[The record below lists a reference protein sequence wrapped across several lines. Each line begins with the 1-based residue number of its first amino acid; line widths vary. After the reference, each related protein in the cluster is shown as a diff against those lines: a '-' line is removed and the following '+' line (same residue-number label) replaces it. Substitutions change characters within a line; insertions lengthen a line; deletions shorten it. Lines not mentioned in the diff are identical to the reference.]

1 MEIPAMDIPAKS
13 LGDPMTNA
21 IHRRNFLKTAGL
33 AAASLSVGATTLQG
47 RSSELI
53 KNSPG
58 HPRLL
63 SGCCA
68 YSYLKYLEH
77 GPMTMEDFILKA
89 VELEIEGVDVTT
101 YYLKSTEPSYIL
113 GLRRLAFRNGVPF
126 SGAAIGTDMCQPD
139 PAKRAEEIEKIKK
152 WLDVTELLGASHLRV
167 FGGQVPKGATDEQ
180 GIQWVVET
188 MKPACD
194 YAAMKGITL
203 GIESHHGITSKAA
216 DIIEILRR
224 VDSPYAGCN
233 LDISNFLED
242 AYTQIEAC
250 IPYATHTHIRDF
262 YGRARSPLDLDRV
275 WKLFAQGGYKGFTS
289 AEYQGDEDPRT
300 GVPKLLA
307 RIKALNKEYST
318 V

>member
-1 MEIPAMDIPAKS
+1 MADAMY
-13 LGDPMTNA
+13 
-21 IHRRNFLKTAGL
+21 RRDFLKTAGL
-33 AAASLSVGATTLQG
+33 TAASLPFGATALRG
-47 RSSELI
+47 RPPELI

-68 YSYLKYLEH
+68 YSYREYLEK

-89 VELEIEGVDVTT
+89 VELEIDGVDMTT
-101 YYLKSTEPSYIL
+101 YYLKSTEPSYLL

-139 PAKRAEEIEKIKK
+139 PTKRAAEIEKIKK
-152 WLDVTELLGASHLRV
+152 WLEATELLGASHLRV

-194 YAAMKGITL
+194 YAALKGITL
-203 GIESHHGITSKAA
+203 GIESHGGITTKAA
-216 DIIEILRR
+216 NIIEILRR
-224 VDSPYAGCN
+224 VGSPYAGCN
-233 LDISNFLED
+233 LDISNFQD
-242 AYTQIEAC
+242 DPYTQIEAC

-262 YGRARSPLDLDRV
+262 YGQARKPLDLERV
-275 WKLFAQGGYKGFTS
+275 WKLFAQGGYKGFMS
-289 AEYQGDEDPRT
+289 AEYEGDEDAKT

-307 RIKALNKEYST
+307 KIKALNKKYST

>member
-1 MEIPAMDIPAKS
+1 MEFPAMQDLAVFP
-13 LGDPMTNA
+13 GDRMTNA
-21 IHRRNFLKTAGL
+21 MHRRDFLKAAGL
-33 AAASLSVGATTLQG
+33 TAASLSVGATTLQG
-47 RSSELI
+47 QTPELI

-68 YSYLKYLEH
+68 YSYRKYLQN
-77 GPMTMEDFILKA
+77 GPMTMEEFILKA
-89 VELEIEGVDVTT
+89 VELEIDGVDMTT

-139 PAKRAEEIEKIKK
+139 PTKRAEEIEKIKK
-152 WLDVTELLGASHLRV
+152 WLAVTEMLGASHLRV
-167 FGGQVPKGATDEQ
+167 FGGA
-180 GIQWVVET
+180 I
-188 MKPACD
+188 PA
-194 YAAMKGITL
+194 AKGITL
-203 GIESHHGITSKAA
+203 GIESHGGITSKAVN
-216 DIIEILRR
+216 ITEILRR

-233 LDISNFLED
+233 LDISNFPED
-242 AYTQIEAC
+242 PYTQIEAC

-262 YGRARSPLDLDRV
+262 YGEPRKPLDLERV
-275 WKLFAQGGYKGFTS
+275 WQLFAQGGYKGFTS
-289 AEYQGDEDPRT
+289 AEYEGDEDAKT

-307 RIKALNKEYST
+307 RIKALNKKYST